1 MKAGHQRANSLLL
14 KSASSSSTYYFLFYI
29 QLTTNLFVYLSVA
42 MNTTSITFCRGLSKS
57 TQGLLQTADI
67 VVDEALLAKILGTS
81 DAHKREHS
89 IDFFKIKNL

>member
-1 MKAGHQRANSLLL
+1 
-14 KSASSSSTYYFLFYI
+14 
-29 QLTTNLFVYLSVA
+29 